1 MGFQY
6 KTDRLD
12 FAPGIVVPLYRF
24 SHSFPLNIKYIYKS
38 DIGVIITI
46 TILSEMD
53 HYKQKTK
60 SYQKSFV
67 DIIQH
72 GVDDVI
78 RPKDQKSDIN
88 ACGL

>member
-1 MGFQY
+1 
-6 KTDRLD
+6 
-12 FAPGIVVPLYRF
+12 
-24 SHSFPLNIKYIYKS
+24 
-38 DIGVIITI
+38 
-46 TILSEMD
+46 MD

-88 ACGL
+88 ACGLWPAD